1 MYKKKIA
8 YLTLLFCFIMS
19 ASFAQQQKS
28 EWNALSESRERQT
41 EVCASE
47 EGTVPSP
54 NVIAFPLISNYT
66 IDITE
71 DLLISDINVTVDL
84 SHTFMGD
91 ITITLESPSGS
102 EIILLEGK
110 CDLNDDLKATFDDAG
125 DVVKC
130 GATSPSIS
138 GTVKSQ
144 DLLSAFNGEN
154 SLGTW
159 TLRIS
164 DSQPIDDGSLNSWS
178 IEYCSGEREVLETQT
193 FNNLSI
199 AMYPN
204 PATDVVSIKFNNIS
218 QLEVTLFDV
227 LSRKVLFKTLRKDNN
242 DIDVS
247 KLAAGTYMVQM
258 KNEKNEILTKN
269 LIIE

>member
-1 MYKKKIA
+1 MNNKKIA
-8 YLTLLFCFIMS
+8 YFTLLFCFIMS
-19 ASFAQQQKS
+19 ASFAQQQK
-28 EWNALSESRERQT
+28 NDGKALSEVREKQT

-47 EGTVPSP
+47 EGTVPFP
-54 NVIAFPLISNYT
+54 NAIAFPLISNYT
-66 IDITE
+66 IEITE

-91 ITITLESPSGS
+91 IAITLESPSGA
-102 EIILLEGK
+102 EITLIDGK
-110 CDLNDDLKATFDDAG
+110 CEANDDLKATFDDAG
-125 DVVKC
+125 DVVTC
-130 GATSPSIS
+130 GGTSPSIS

-159 TLRIS
+159 TLSIS
-164 DSQPIDDGSLNSWS
+164 DSQPLDDGALNSWS
-178 IEYCSGEREVLETQT
+178 IEYCSGEEVLTVQK
-193 FNNLSI
+193 FNEYNI
-199 AMYPN
+199 VMYPN
-204 PATDVVSIKFNNIS
+204 PATEAVSIKFDTINE
-218 QLEVTLFDV
+218 LEVTLFDV
-227 LSRKVLFKTLRKDNN
+227 LGRKVLSQLIVKDNN
-242 DIDVS
+242 SIDVS